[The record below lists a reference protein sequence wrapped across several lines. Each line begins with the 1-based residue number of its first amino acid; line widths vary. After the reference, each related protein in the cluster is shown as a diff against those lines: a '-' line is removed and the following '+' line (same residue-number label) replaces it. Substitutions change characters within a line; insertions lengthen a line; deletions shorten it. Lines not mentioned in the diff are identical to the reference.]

1 MESRGKR
8 FDPMALAILV
18 LAAIAGVMI
27 LVLSHSGCKEP
38 APPAQPSVTSP
49 PGETPKA
56 SAEKPGTEA
65 PKPSETPAAEDGR
78 ALFDGKTLTGWKVTP
93 FGGEGKVEVQDG
105 QLILNQGAGDLTGVT
120 WTAGGLPNMNYE
132 VSLEAMRVDGSDFF
146 CGLTFP
152 VRNTCCSLI
161 VGGWGGSLVGL
172 SCFDFMDAANNE
184 TTKIIPFD
192 NKRWY
197 AIRLRVTETK
207 IEAWIDDKQVVDA
220 EPGTRKISVRI
231 EVEESQPFGVAAFR
245 TKAAIR
251 NIHIRPL

>member
-1 MESRGKR
+1 MKSRGKR

-27 LVLSHSGCKEP
+27 VGCKQS
-38 APPAQPSVTSP
+38 APPAQP
-49 PGETPKA
+49 
-56 SAEKPGTEA
+56 PGTEKA
-65 PKPSETPAAEDGR
+65 PATEAIEAPPKPGEKAPPATPAAEDGR
-78 ALFDGKTLTGWKVTP
+78 SLFDGKTLTGWKVSP